1 MKKKP
6 KACIKWYDRKCKKL
20 MQIVITGGHH
30 SSGLAV
36 VKKLKEKGVNNFL
49 WLGHKYSMWGDKNVS
64 AEYNEVKKAGIPFKE
79 LKAGKVYKTYHPLKL
94 LRVPLG
100 FLQAFWYLRQYQPD
114 LIISFGGYLA
124 VPVVLTGWLLRIP
137 SVTHEQTTIVGL
149 ANRLIAKFAQKIFIS
164 WPQSQKY
171 FDPRK
176 VVLTG
181 LPLREEIFTAKS
193 DQFQFNNQQ
202 SVIYVTGG
210 KQGSHIINEAIK
222 LSLPQ
227 LLTKVNIIHQCGS
240 SSLHNDFQTLM
251 NLKKSLPTD
260 LQEKYLVKDYY
271 YQEEIGSVFATSG
284 LVVSRAGAHTIYELA
299 ALAKP
304 AIFIPIPWVSHNEQ
318 YKNAR
323 ILVNVGMARILPE
336 DQLNTDNLLK
346 EVDYVLSNLPVLS
359 QKALQAKKLIR
370 FDAAEKIANE
380 ALKIACV

>member
-1 MKKKP
+1 MK
-6 KACIKWYDRKCKKL
+6 
-20 MQIVITGGHH
+20 IVITGGHH
-30 SSGLAV
+30 NSGLAV
-36 VKKLKEKGVNNFL
+36 VKKLKEKGAADLL
-49 WLGHKYSMWGDKNVS
+49 WLGHKYSMWGDENVS
-64 AEYNEVKKAGIPFKE
+64 AEYNEVKKANIPFKE

-100 FLQAFWYLRQYQPD
+100 FLQAFWYLRQYRPD

-124 VPVVLTGWLLRIP
+124 VPVVLMGWLLRIP
-137 SVTHEQTTIVGL
+137 SVTHEQTTVVGL

-171 FDPRK
+171 FDPQK
-176 VVLTG
+176 VILTG
-181 LPLREEIFTAKS
+181 LPLREAIFTAKS
-193 DQFQFNNQQ
+193 NAFQFNNQQ
-202 SVIYVTGG
+202 PVVYVTGG

-222 LSLPQ
+222 LALPQ

-240 SSLHNDFQTLM
+240 SSLHNDFQALI
-251 NLKKSLPTD
+251 NLKRSLPTN

-271 YQEEIGSVFATSG
+271 YQEEIGSVFAASG
-284 LVVSRAGAHTIYELA
+284 LVISRAGAHTIYELA

-323 ILVNVGMARILPE
+323 ILVNAGMARILPE
-336 DQLNTDNLLK
+336 DQLNTDSLLK
-346 EVDYVLSNLPVLS
+346 EVDYVLNNLPVFS
-359 QKALQAKKLIR
+359 QKALQAKKLIQ

-380 ALKIACV
+380 ALKIARASHHHGNS